1 DEKASGGPDC
11 FVQKFDTNGG
21 LVWVRQFGTAADD
34 YGKSITINGGSVYIT
49 GITYAR
55 AGDAIDWIHEL
66 CSHMKVPPL
75 SFIGIRQEHF
85 SGIVAKAR
93 HASSMKGNP
102 IVLTDEELMAIL
114 EKAS

>member
-1 DEKASGGPDC
+1 VEMNVQALKNRAPDAYALKRFDEVA
-11 FVQKFDTNGG
+11 Q
-21 LVWVRQFGTAADD
+21 
-34 YGKSITINGGSVYIT
+34 IIT

-66 CSHMKVPPL
+66 CSHMKVPTL

-93 HASSMKGNP
+93 RASSMKGNP

>member
-1 DEKASGGPDC
+1 
-11 FVQKFDTNGG
+11 
-21 LVWVRQFGTAADD
+21 
-34 YGKSITINGGSVYIT
+34 
-49 GITYAR
+49 
-55 AGDAIDWIHEL
+55 
-66 CSHMKVPPL
+66 MKVPPL